1 MTIDKHGDNVQS
13 TALPG
18 DHWRKR
24 HDAVKMTLYRLCLW
38 AGISAETEVF
48 NLFSRFIPQDS
59 LARFESNRQRQ
70 ALIPDFKIVFQVGG
84 QQRSVLHELK
94 IISSSQTRYKPS
106 WNERAVDKRA
116 GDLHQEYLNKA
127 KAVDQQYVGIEPGS
141 VGPVENKL
149 LTYGRVQGVV
159 FGAFAEA
166 SEPTHKLIDQLATS
180 RVTVAAPQWG
190 RKGLERSRE
199 GERALIVGQIR
210 QKLSVA

>member
-1 MTIDKHGDNVQS
+1 M
-13 TALPG
+13 
-18 DHWRKR
+18 
-24 HDAVKMTLYRLCLW
+24 
-38 AGISAETEVF
+38 F

-59 LARFESNRQRQ
+59 LARFESNRQCQ
-70 ALIPDFKIVFQVGG
+70 ALTPDFKIVFQVGG
-84 QQRSVLHELK
+84 QYRSVLHELK

-106 WNERAVDKRA
+106 WNERAVDKRV

-127 KAVDQQYVGIEPGS
+127 RAVDQQYVGIKPGS

-180 RVTVAAPQWG
+180 RITVAAPQRG

-199 GERALIVGQIR
+199 GKMALIVGQIR
-210 QKLSVA
+210 